1 LDAFAAGLS
10 FASGIIRN
18 PPGMEY
24 TELYKKLRNL
34 YDPGKEDILIPGSG
48 IRIRNTGFVSDYSSE
63 GFLNEGDS
71 SISENMS
78 FTYPVF
84 INEEV
89 KTDRVILLLH
99 GLNERSWI
107 KYLSWAYSL
116 AGLSNSHVVLFPI
129 SFHMNRSPESWRD
142 PRAMS
147 GLLKERNSRRS
158 DNSFTSFA
166 NIALSERLTE
176 DPRRFLNSGYQT
188 ARDLEELVA
197 HIRDGRHP
205 FIPAAAK
212 VNLFAYSIGAFLA
225 EIIVMADQQSLFSN
239 SKLFMFCGG
248 SVFSNMQGASRL
260 IMDSEAYDRVYSYY
274 MQDFEREI
282 GSGMKI
288 MDKILSTRLGMT
300 FRCMIA
306 YTRFRKLREK
316 SLAALSDRMASVGLA
331 KDRVIPAAGIV
342 DTLKF
347 SSGRKAV
354 KTEIWDFQYNYSHE
368 NPFPLF
374 SSPEKKL
381 VDSSFSKLIAHAA
394 AFLI

>member
-1 LDAFAAGLS
+1 
-10 FASGIIRN
+10 
-18 PPGMEY
+18 MEY

-176 DPRRFLNSGYQT
+176 DPRRFLNSGY
-188 ARDLEELVA
+188 
-197 HIRDGRHP
+197 
-205 FIPAAAK
+205 
-212 VNLFAYSIGAFLA
+212 
-225 EIIVMADQQSLFSN
+225 
-239 SKLFMFCGG
+239 
-248 SVFSNMQGASRL
+248 
-260 IMDSEAYDRVYSYY
+260 
-274 MQDFEREI
+274 
-282 GSGMKI
+282 
-288 MDKILSTRLGMT
+288 
-300 FRCMIA
+300 
-306 YTRFRKLREK
+306 
-316 SLAALSDRMASVGLA
+316 
-331 KDRVIPAAGIV
+331 
-342 DTLKF
+342 
-347 SSGRKAV
+347 
-354 KTEIWDFQYNYSHE
+354 
-368 NPFPLF
+368 
-374 SSPEKKL
+374 
-381 VDSSFSKLIAHAA
+381 
-394 AFLI
+394 